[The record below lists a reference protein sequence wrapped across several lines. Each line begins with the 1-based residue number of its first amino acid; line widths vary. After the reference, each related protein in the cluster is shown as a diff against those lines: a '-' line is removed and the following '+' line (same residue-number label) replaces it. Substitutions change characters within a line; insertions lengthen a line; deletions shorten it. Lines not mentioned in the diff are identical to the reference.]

1 MLDHEYNMVGPLVSV
16 LLLYMVVSA
25 IVGLWILHN
34 ENQLYASLWNGH
46 WAIRALTVLSHCLG
60 LGLLSLIVDMA
71 MDRYKEMFCKKGNE
85 DAKQRLEKKTKHYVS
100 MALLQIFLGKLGVK
114 TSIAR

>member
-34 ENQLYASLWNGH
+34 ENQLYATLWNGH

-60 LGLLSLIVDMA
+60 LGLFSLSVDMA
-71 MDRYKEMFCKKGNE
+71 MERYKEMFRKNMDE
-85 DAKQRLEKKTKHYVS
+85 DARQRLAKKTKHYVS
-100 MALLQIFLGKLGVK
+100 MALLQIFLGKLDAK
-114 TSIAR
+114 